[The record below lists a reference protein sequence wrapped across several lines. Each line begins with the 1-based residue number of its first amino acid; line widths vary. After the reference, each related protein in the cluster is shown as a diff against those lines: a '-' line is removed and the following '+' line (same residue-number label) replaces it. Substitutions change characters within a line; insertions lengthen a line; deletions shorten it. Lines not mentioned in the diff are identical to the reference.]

1 MTRIYIGNLSF
12 KTTEELLTS
21 QFSEFGTVEEVTIL
35 KDKFTGASKGFGF
48 VNMQDEDAAF
58 NAIRSLNGTM
68 LDGRKIRVS
77 LAEDKGQTN
86 KRR

>member
-21 QFSEFGTVEEVTIL
+21 HFSEFGTVEEVSIL

-48 VNMQDEDAAF
+48 VNMQDEDSAF
-58 NAIRSLNGTM
+58 NAIR
-68 LDGRKIRVS
+68 
-77 LAEDKGQTN
+77 
-86 KRR
+86 